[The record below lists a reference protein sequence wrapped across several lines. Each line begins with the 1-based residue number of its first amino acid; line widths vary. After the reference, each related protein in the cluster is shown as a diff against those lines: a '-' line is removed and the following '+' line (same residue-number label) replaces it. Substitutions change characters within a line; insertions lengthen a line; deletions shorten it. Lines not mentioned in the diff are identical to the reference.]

1 MTLTLVSFVGCYSAF
16 ELEVETVKGEM
27 VTRLSNR
34 APISLLN
41 GSSAT
46 AIGYSGMADIEVK
59 VQGQGV
65 ALGDH
70 RFDLDVSTGPVLD

>member
-27 VTRLSNR
+27 VTRLSSR

-41 GSSAT
+41 GSSVT

-59 VQGQGV
+59 VQGKVWRWAIIGLICTFRPDQY
-65 ALGDH
+65 
-70 RFDLDVSTGPVLD
+70 

>member
-27 VTRLSNR
+27 ATRLSNR
-34 APISLLN
+34 APILLLN

-46 AIGYSGMADIEVK
+46 AIGYSGMADFEVK
-59 VQGQGV
+59 VQAKVWRWAIIGLICTFRRDQY
-65 ALGDH
+65 
-70 RFDLDVSTGPVLD
+70 